1 MSEEKKIIVIDWDED
16 KSDNDLF
23 FVECFGIKLQTMLF
37 GPIWNRT
44 IFIYSEHKNVFN
56 ENTKPVH
63 TEKSPMG
70 IYLE

>member
-1 MSEEKKIIVIDWDED
+1 
-16 KSDNDLF
+16 
-23 FVECFGIKLQTMLF
+23 MLF
-37 GPIWNRT
+37 GPIWNKT

-70 IYLE
+70 IDLE